1 MYGFE
6 NETYLKVLHGAVDNI
21 EVIKD
26 IIEKVEE
33 KGFDNVFLVGT
44 GGTYSM
50 VSPLAY
56 MLKTNSTLEWYYEI
70 AGEFVLLQNL
80 KN

>member
-1 MYGFE
+1 L
-6 NETYLKVLHGAVDNI
+6 LKLHGAVDNI

-56 MLKTNSTLEWYYEI
+56 MLKTNFKSIHCHFPPKSILYFLFLRAPVI
-70 AGEFVLLQNL
+70 RHLFVF
-80 KN
+80 

>member
-44 GGTYSM
+44 GGHI
-50 VSPLAY
+50 L
-56 MLKTNSTLEWYYEI
+56 W
-70 AGEFVLLQNL
+70 
-80 KN
+80 

>member
-33 KGFDNVFLVGT
+33 KSWQYESKRRNKNMDSVCFC
-44 GGTYSM
+44 YS
-50 VSPLAY
+50 
-56 MLKTNSTLEWYYEI
+56 
-70 AGEFVLLQNL
+70 
-80 KN
+80 